1 VLQVFTTHQS
11 EFLIHAA
18 YIQTEQSEA
27 CEKTRL
33 SCADEHQNRQIG
45 SEAPSRQGPKTSHTL
60 ISLENRFPQCFRL
73 RKAENYKRVYDSGNK
88 KVGQFLQV
96 LYHPNGS
103 PQARVGISVASRLGK
118 AVERNKVK
126 RWIREALRKNKG
138 FIRPGLDIVVHPKV
152 KVLTGD
158 SRTIERELQSL
169 LASLNRKGE
178 VAILNENNTDQPKT
192 V

>member
-1 VLQVFTTHQS
+1 L
-11 EFLIHAA
+11 EFLIHAT
-18 YIQTEQSEA
+18 YVQTEQPEA
-27 CEKTRL
+27 CENTRL
-33 SCADEHQNRQIG
+33 SCADEHQDRQIG
-45 SEAPSRQGPKTSHTL
+45 AEAPSRQGPKTSHTL
-60 ISLENRFPQCFRL
+60 ISLENKFPRCFRL
-73 RKAENYKRVYDSGNK
+73 RKAESYKRVYDSGSK
-88 KVGQFLQV
+88 EVGQFLQV
-96 LYHPNGS
+96 LYYPNGS
-103 PQARVGISVASRLGK
+103 AQARLGISVGSRLGK

-138 FIRPGLDIVVHPKV
+138 SVRPGLDIVVHSRA